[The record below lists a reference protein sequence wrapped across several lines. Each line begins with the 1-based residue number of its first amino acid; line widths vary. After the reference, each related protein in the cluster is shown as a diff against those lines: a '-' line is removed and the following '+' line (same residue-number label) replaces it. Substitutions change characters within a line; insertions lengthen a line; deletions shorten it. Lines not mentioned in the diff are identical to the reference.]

1 MINFVLIRVALSL
14 IGILIFLFVFW
25 KRLREDYSETI
36 IFTSAFYVL
45 FGIFISDLIALYFF
59 EKWWFWLGLLGG
71 TIGIILAIFRF
82 RLRVFEV
89 VESGV
94 LGSLALLS
102 MVYLYSLV
110 QDRDILAGSA
120 TLICLALII
129 LFVYFDKHYKDFTWY
144 KSGRIGFSGLTILG
158 LFFLIRA
165 AVALF
170 FNDMISFVSGYEVVL
185 SGVLAFVSFLTVFNL
200 ARVKS

>member
-1 MINFVLIRVALSL
+1 MINFVLITIALSL